1 LGAAWPAI
9 AVQMAVA
16 TAMACDDLPAEAAF
30 FAALQQ
36 MKMAVLADQG
46 LTLSGPAGQS
56 RVFARGE
63 D

>member
-1 LGAAWPAI
+1 
-9 AVQMAVA
+9 MAVA

-36 MKMAVLADQG
+36 MTMAVLADQG
-46 LTLSGPAGQS
+46 LALTGPAGQS
-56 RVFARGE
+56 MVFARSE

>member
-1 LGAAWPAI
+1 
-9 AVQMAVA
+9 MAVA

-36 MKMAVLADQG
+36 MKMAVLGDQG
-46 LTLSGPAGQS
+46 LTLTGSARQS
-56 RVFARGE
+56 MVFARSE

>member
-36 MKMAVLADQG
+36 MTMAVLGDQG
-46 LTLSGPAGQS
+46 LTLTGSERQS
-56 RVFARGE
+56 MVFARSE